1 MSDVVSLSSEGGS
14 TSNGFEALANLN
26 DGFLGTGF
34 SSSVEISFVAMALI
48 FGYVAITT
56 VRYFLPE
63 TRFLNTVVEAL
74 GLR

>member
-34 SSSVEISFVAMALI
+34 SSSVEIAFVAMALI
-48 FGYVAITT
+48 FGYVTIAT

-63 TRFLNTVVEAL
+63 ARFLNTVVEAL